1 MKKISEGERDR
12 KAQPLQKKLTR
23 ETHIRPFLDTLFKPG
38 PERLVSSDPETI
50 VCRCEEVT
58 VDQIKKALESGLL
71 NPNQVKAQ
79 TRCGMGPC
87 QGRVCGPALALL
99 RGWEADRV
107 RPPLRVS
114 TLGVLASRSKGPA
127 GP

>member
-1 MKKISEGERDR
+1 MLISGIPMHRIKGTDPWRDTQSKI
-12 KAQPLQKKLTR
+12 KAFGR
-23 ETHIRPFLDTLFKPG
+23 
-38 PERLVSSDPETI
+38 V
-50 VCRCEEVT
+50 
-58 VDQIKKALESGLL
+58 
-71 NPNQVKAQ
+71 
-79 TRCGMGPC
+79 GMGPC

-127 GP
+127 GH